1 MKERMENRKVL
12 GIILGLA
19 GTITLILYGK
29 SLINATNASLG
40 NLLVFVNA
48 VSYGFYL
55 IIVKKLMDKYNAF
68 TFVKW
73 IYTFGFLMV
82 LPFGWGEFQAIDFAN
97 LPTDIFWKIGFVVV
111 FSTFLTYL
119 LNLVSMRELKPT
131 TVAVFIY
138 LQPLFATIF
147 AVSLGKDDL
156 SLVKLISAVLIDLN
170 TRMPSV
176 FREME
181 LGLRNQISQR
191 LERGKVDFSLYVE
204 VTGEETTSKINV
216 PIIKGYINQMKAVI
230 PTADETEL
238 MKMAVRMPDALKTER
253 DEIDENEWKQ
263 IQTVIDEALENI
275 ANFRKDEGA
284 SLEKEFQL
292 RIGNI
297 NNLMNEAVSYDAER
311 VETVKTRLRTALDEI
326 KVNVD
331 ENRFEQELIFYL
343 EKYDITEEKV
353 RLGNHLN
360 YFLETLNGTEA
371 NGRKL
376 GFITQEMGREINTMG
391 SKSNHTEMQKLVVMM
406 KDELEK
412 IKEQVLN
419 VL

>member
-1 MKERMENRKVL
+1 MTGFGKASLQLPTKK
-12 GIILGLA
+12 
-19 GTITLILYGK
+19 ITVEIK
-29 SLINATNASLG
+29 SLNSKGL
-40 NLLVFVNA
+40 
-48 VSYGFYL
+48 
-55 IIVKKLMDKYNAF
+55 
-68 TFVKW
+68 
-73 IYTFGFLMV
+73 
-82 LPFGWGEFQAIDFAN
+82 
-97 LPTDIFWKIGFVVV
+97 
-111 FSTFLTYL
+111 
-119 LNLVSMRELKPT
+119 
-131 TVAVFIY
+131 
-138 LQPLFATIF
+138 
-147 AVSLGKDDL
+147 
-156 SLVKLISAVLIDLN
+156 DLN

-216 PIIKGYINQMKAVI
+216 PIVNGYINQMKAVI
-230 PTADETEL
+230 PTADATEL
-238 MKMAVRMPDALKTER
+238 LKMAVRMPDALKTER
-253 DEIDENEWKQ
+253 DEIDATEWKQ
-263 IQTVIDEALENI
+263 IQTVIDEAMENI

-292 RIGNI
+292 RISNI
-297 NNLMNEAVSYDAER
+297 NNLMTEAVSYDAER
-311 VETVKTRLRTALDEI
+311 VETVKTRLRNALEEL

-360 YFLETLNGTEA
+360 YFIETLNGTEA

>member
-1 MKERMENRKVL
+1 MTGFGKASLQLPTKK
-12 GIILGLA
+12 
-19 GTITLILYGK
+19 ITVEIK
-29 SLINATNASLG
+29 SLNSKGL
-40 NLLVFVNA
+40 
-48 VSYGFYL
+48 
-55 IIVKKLMDKYNAF
+55 
-68 TFVKW
+68 
-73 IYTFGFLMV
+73 
-82 LPFGWGEFQAIDFAN
+82 
-97 LPTDIFWKIGFVVV
+97 
-111 FSTFLTYL
+111 
-119 LNLVSMRELKPT
+119 
-131 TVAVFIY
+131 
-138 LQPLFATIF
+138 
-147 AVSLGKDDL
+147 
-156 SLVKLISAVLIDLN
+156 DLN

-191 LERGKVDFSLYVE
+191 LERGKIDFSLYIE

-216 PIIKGYINQMKAVI
+216 PIVKGYINQMKAVI
-230 PTADETEL
+230 PNADETEL

-253 DEIDENEWKQ
+253 DEIDPNEWKQ
-263 IQTVIDEALENI
+263 IQTVIDEALNNI
-275 ANFRKDEGA
+275 ATFRKDEGA
-284 SLEKEFQL
+284 SLDKEFQL
-292 RIGNI
+292 RIANI
-297 NNLMNEAVSYDAER
+297 QRLMDEAVSYDAER
-311 VETVKTRLRTALDEI
+311 VETVKTRLRTALDEL
-326 KVNVD
+326 KATVD

-353 RLGNHLN
+353 RLGNHLK
-360 YFLETLNGTEA
+360 YFIETVNGNEA

>member
-1 MKERMENRKVL
+1 MTGFGKASLQLPTKK
-12 GIILGLA
+12 
-19 GTITLILYGK
+19 ITVEIK
-29 SLINATNASLG
+29 SLNSKGL
-40 NLLVFVNA
+40 
-48 VSYGFYL
+48 
-55 IIVKKLMDKYNAF
+55 
-68 TFVKW
+68 
-73 IYTFGFLMV
+73 
-82 LPFGWGEFQAIDFAN
+82 
-97 LPTDIFWKIGFVVV
+97 
-111 FSTFLTYL
+111 
-119 LNLVSMRELKPT
+119 
-131 TVAVFIY
+131 
-138 LQPLFATIF
+138 
-147 AVSLGKDDL
+147 
-156 SLVKLISAVLIDLN
+156 DLN

-216 PIIKGYINQMKAVI
+216 PIVKGYINQMKAVI
-230 PTADETEL
+230 PNADETEL

-275 ANFRKDEGA
+275 MNFRKDEGA

-292 RIGNI
+292 RIANI
-297 NNLMNEAVSYDAER
+297 HNLMNEAVSYDAER
-311 VETVKTRLRTALDEI
+311 VETVKTRLRTALDEL

>member
-1 MKERMENRKVL
+1 MTGFGKASLQLPTKK
-12 GIILGLA
+12 
-19 GTITLILYGK
+19 ITVEIK
-29 SLINATNASLG
+29 SLNSKGL
-40 NLLVFVNA
+40 
-48 VSYGFYL
+48 
-55 IIVKKLMDKYNAF
+55 
-68 TFVKW
+68 
-73 IYTFGFLMV
+73 
-82 LPFGWGEFQAIDFAN
+82 
-97 LPTDIFWKIGFVVV
+97 
-111 FSTFLTYL
+111 
-119 LNLVSMRELKPT
+119 
-131 TVAVFIY
+131 
-138 LQPLFATIF
+138 
-147 AVSLGKDDL
+147 
-156 SLVKLISAVLIDLN
+156 DLN

-216 PIIKGYINQMKAVI
+216 PIVKGYINQMKAVI
-230 PTADETEL
+230 PNADETEL
-238 MKMAVRMPDALKTER
+238 LKMAVRMPDALKTER

-263 IQTVIDEALENI
+263 IQSVIDEALENI
-275 ANFRKDEGA
+275 ANFRKDEGV

-292 RIGNI
+292 RIANI
-297 NNLMNEAVSYDAER
+297 HNLMNEAVSYDAER
-311 VETVKTRLRTALDEI
+311 VETVKTRLRTALDEL

-360 YFLETLNGTEA
+360 YFIETLNGTEA

>member
-1 MKERMENRKVL
+1 MTGFGKASLQLPTKK
-12 GIILGLA
+12 
-19 GTITLILYGK
+19 ITVEIK
-29 SLINATNASLG
+29 SLNSKGL
-40 NLLVFVNA
+40 
-48 VSYGFYL
+48 
-55 IIVKKLMDKYNAF
+55 
-68 TFVKW
+68 
-73 IYTFGFLMV
+73 
-82 LPFGWGEFQAIDFAN
+82 
-97 LPTDIFWKIGFVVV
+97 
-111 FSTFLTYL
+111 
-119 LNLVSMRELKPT
+119 
-131 TVAVFIY
+131 
-138 LQPLFATIF
+138 
-147 AVSLGKDDL
+147 
-156 SLVKLISAVLIDLN
+156 DLN

-181 LGLRNQISQR
+181 LSLRNQISQR

-216 PIIKGYINQMKAVI
+216 PIVKGYMNQLKVVI
-230 PTADETEL
+230 PNADETEL
-238 MKMAVRMPDALKTER
+238 LKMAVRMPDALKTER
-253 DEIDENEWKQ
+253 DEIDANEWKQ
-263 IQTVIDEALENI
+263 IQSVIDEALENI
-275 ANFRKDEGA
+275 ANFRKAEGS
-284 SLEKEFQL
+284 SLEKEFKL
-292 RIGNI
+292 RIANI
-297 NNLMNEAVSYDAER
+297 TKLMNEAVSYDAER
-311 VETVKTRLRTALDEI
+311 VETVKTRLRTALDEL

>member
-1 MKERMENRKVL
+1 MTGFGKASLQLPTKK
-12 GIILGLA
+12 
-19 GTITLILYGK
+19 ITVEIK
-29 SLINATNASLG
+29 SLNSKGL
-40 NLLVFVNA
+40 
-48 VSYGFYL
+48 
-55 IIVKKLMDKYNAF
+55 
-68 TFVKW
+68 
-73 IYTFGFLMV
+73 
-82 LPFGWGEFQAIDFAN
+82 
-97 LPTDIFWKIGFVVV
+97 
-111 FSTFLTYL
+111 
-119 LNLVSMRELKPT
+119 
-131 TVAVFIY
+131 
-138 LQPLFATIF
+138 
-147 AVSLGKDDL
+147 
-156 SLVKLISAVLIDLN
+156 DLN

-216 PIIKGYINQMKAVI
+216 PIVKGYINQMKAVI
-230 PTADETEL
+230 PNADETEL

-311 VETVKTRLRTALDEI
+311 VETVKTRLRTALDEL

>member
-1 MKERMENRKVL
+1 MIHSMTGFGKASLQLPTKK
-12 GIILGLA
+12 
-19 GTITLILYGK
+19 ITVEIK
-29 SLINATNASLG
+29 SLNSKGL
-40 NLLVFVNA
+40 
-48 VSYGFYL
+48 
-55 IIVKKLMDKYNAF
+55 
-68 TFVKW
+68 
-73 IYTFGFLMV
+73 
-82 LPFGWGEFQAIDFAN
+82 
-97 LPTDIFWKIGFVVV
+97 
-111 FSTFLTYL
+111 
-119 LNLVSMRELKPT
+119 
-131 TVAVFIY
+131 
-138 LQPLFATIF
+138 
-147 AVSLGKDDL
+147 
-156 SLVKLISAVLIDLN
+156 DLN

-216 PIIKGYINQMKAVI
+216 PIVKGYINQMKAVI
-230 PTADETEL
+230 PNADETEL
-238 MKMAVRMPDALKTER
+238 MKMAVRMPDSLKTER

-263 IQTVIDEALENI
+263 IQTVIDEAIENI

-311 VETVKTRLRTALDEI
+311 VETVKTRLRTALDEL